1 MRNSRTSIRS
11 KLWLS
16 IFSLVVLIL
25 MLIWLF
31 QVIFLNYFY
40 ISERTEVLKEEGI
53 KIAELISNNIA
64 EHSSMSV
71 NSNSYISEDLTEEIV
86 SFTNSLHGTVII
98 FNTEGDLINFNNE
111 PKSKEKGLNK
121 KKTYQY
127 GLTVRIKNDPEVMDK
142 IAEQDIFVIKNKKYE
157 RRFVLVGVPIYKG
170 SEFLGTVLLETP
182 LAPIHETISILK
194 KQLTVISLV
203 SLGVGTILAL
213 LLSRQFTKPIVKITE
228 AAQRIAKGDF
238 NWRVQVNSND
248 EIGTLAEIINDLP
261 VKLQNLE
268 NFRRDF
274 IANTSH
280 ELKTPI
286 SLIQAYAELI
296 RDIEGEDKEVRDENL
311 QIIIEEA
318 ARLNHVVEEILY
330 LSQIESGNS
339 KLNLTNFSLWE
350 ILNRVIEKVNFF
362 ANKKN
367 IRILL
372 NVDEDTT
379 VCADEEKMQQVFL
392 NLLNNAINYSHENTE
407 ITINMYKDLR
417 LEIIDQGEG
426 IPEEDLPYIWDRFY
440 KVDKSRKR
448 NNNSTGLGMA
458 IVKNILEAHG
468 FQYGITSKLKEGTLV
483 WIKMK

>member
-1 MRNSRTSIRS
+1 MRTSRTSIRS

-25 MLIWLF
+25 LMIWLF

-40 ISERTEVLKEEGI
+40 ISERTGLLKEEGI
-53 KIAELISNNIA
+53 RIAEIMANKIAESGNMA
-64 EHSSMSV
+64 DDYSSEEL
-71 NSNSYISEDLTEEIV
+71 NEEIE
-86 SFTNSLHGTVII
+86 SFTNSLHGTIII
-98 FNTEGDLINFNNE
+98 FDAKGNVIFLNNE
-111 PKSKEKGLNK
+111 PQSNEKDLSK

-127 GLTVRIKNDPEVMDK
+127 RLTLRIKKDLEVMSK
-142 IAEQDIFVIKNKKYE
+142 IAEQEIFEIKNKEYE
-157 RRFVLVGVPIYKG
+157 RPFVLVGVPIYKD
-170 SEFLGTVLLETP
+170 SKFLGTVLLETP
-182 LAPIHETISILK
+182 LAPIHETIRILK
-194 KQLTVISLV
+194 KQLALISLV

-228 AAQRIAKGDF
+228 AAQKIAKGDF

-248 EIGTLAEIINDLP
+248 EIGTLGEIINDLP
-261 VKLQNLE
+261 VKLQKLE

-296 RDIEGEDKEVRDENL
+296 RDIEGEDKKVRDENL
-311 QIIIEEA
+311 QVIIEEA
-318 ARLNHVVEEILY
+318 ARLNHMVEDILY

-339 KLNLTNFSLWE
+339 KLKLKTFSLWDL
-350 ILNRVIEKVNFF
+350 LNRVIKKVSFF
-362 ANKKN
+362 TDKKS

-372 NVDEDTT
+372 NVDEDAK

-392 NLLNNAINYSHENTE
+392 NLLNNAINHSQENSE
-407 ITINMYKDLR
+407 ITINMSEDYKI
-417 LEIIDQGEG
+417 EIIDQGEG
-426 IPEEDLPYIWDRFY
+426 IPAEDLPYIWDRFY

-448 NNNSTGLGMA
+448 DNNSTGLGMA
-458 IVKNILEAHG
+458 IVKNILQAHG
-468 FQYGITSKLKEGTLV
+468 FQYGITSKLKEGTSV
-483 WIKMK
+483 WIKIK